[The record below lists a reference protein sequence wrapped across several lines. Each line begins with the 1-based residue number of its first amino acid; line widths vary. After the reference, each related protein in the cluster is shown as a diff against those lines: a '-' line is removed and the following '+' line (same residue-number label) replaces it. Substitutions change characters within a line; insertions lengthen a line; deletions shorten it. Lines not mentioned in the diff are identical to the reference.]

1 MIYRYQH
8 AASPLRHTWY
18 DDYVCVG
25 SVCPEN
31 FILSF
36 SVFRSTVRDLLCLS
50 PSLLAIS
57 RTRACL
63 RSRAQWEERKG
74 VEDSHGHSHAIYTI
88 HLPRDRVAAR
98 TTMTSLS
105 YSSSCSPSSSFTRRH
120 LANLAIPRSATF
132 IYAPGTLSSALV
144 SRRPCTHD
152 PSFSMYAYLRINYRS
167 HCRHRCSPINCQEPR
182 ELIINSPYTN

>member
-18 DDYVCVG
+18 HDYVCVG
-25 SVCPEN
+25 SVCPERTLYS
-31 FILSF
+31 LSLF
-36 SVFRSTVRDLLCLS
+36 FVARLLSLS

-57 RTRACL
+57 RTWACL

-74 VEDSHGHSHAIYTI
+74 VEDSHGHSPAIYTI
-88 HLPRDRVAAR
+88 HVPRDRVAAR
-98 TTMTSLS
+98 TTMTCLS
-105 YSSSCSPSSSFTRRH
+105 YSSSSSPSSSLTRRH
-120 LANLAIPRSATF
+120 LANSAIPRPATF

-152 PSFSMYAYLRINYRS
+152 PSFSMYAYLRINYPS
-167 HCRHRCSPINCQEPR
+167 HCRHRCTGVR
-182 ELIINSPYTN
+182 R